1 MPRGYGSFQIIEK
14 INDNTYKI
22 NFPDDYRVNVTFN
35 ISYLSLFDVDDK
47 SRSNWFEE
55 RGDNTIQPISK
66 DPLIILIGPI
76 TRVRAKNFNEAFN
89 GLLQDIWA
97 NVDYKRTTIQEGQ
110 SIINLIYIQDRL
122 EDHRLRP
129 IE

>member
-1 MPRGYGSFQIIEK
+1 
-14 INDNTYKI
+14 
-22 NFPDDYRVNVTFN
+22 
-35 ISYLSLFDVDDK
+35 VDDK
-47 SRSNWFEE
+47 SSSNWFEE

>member
-66 DPLIILIGPI
+66 DPLIILRGPI

-97 NVDYKRTTIQEGQ
+97 NMDYKRTTIQEGQ

-122 EDHRLRP
+122 EDHRLWP